1 MEMVNLKINNLPLQV
16 KKGTRIIDAA
26 KEIGINI
33 PHLCYFPDQE
43 IKAHCRI
50 CVV

>member
-33 PHLCYFPDQE
+33 PHLCYFPDQ
-43 IKAHCRI
+43 
-50 CVV
+50 